1 MGEQWRFYGQTAI
14 CLPLP
19 ITRRH
24 FPGQHYAFGVFIV
37 LNLVLF
43 LLIGVGQ
50 LAVYQAIHSTSSS
63 LPTLDGAGS
72 VFFFSFSSSEPLSH
86 IEGNSCL
93 HALVCVNPDL
103 FAGSNVSHRRQQE
116 LSIARRLFLIVLSN
130 FYCWCPMGVMGV
142 LAARGVPIP
151 GEVNVAA
158 AIFIMPLNS
167 ALNPF
172 LYTLNSAL
180 ESRRKRL
187 NQRTRQALL
196 KSLQSDVTG

>member
-1 MGEQWRFYGQTAI
+1 
-14 CLPLP
+14 
-19 ITRRH
+19 
-24 FPGQHYAFGVFIV
+24 
-37 LNLVLF
+37 
-43 LLIGVGQ
+43 
-50 LAVYQAIHSTSSS
+50 
-63 LPTLDGAGS
+63 
-72 VFFFSFSSSEPLSH
+72 
-86 IEGNSCL
+86 L
-93 HALVCVNPDL
+93 HALVCVKPDL
-103 FAGSNVSHRRQQE
+103 CAGSNVSHRRQQE

-130 FYCWCPMGVMGV
+130 FYCWCPVGVMGV

-172 LYTLNSAL
+172 FYTLNSAL